1 MTSVVSVS
9 TVVPSVMSSV
19 MAGVVLCAYQVIRI
33 DRHGNGP
40 AIVMV
45 VVAAVVSP
53 VVSPV
58 MTSVMAAIMTAVVP
72 TVVSTVPILSS
83 GQVF

>member
-1 MTSVVSVS
+1 MTSAVSVS
-9 TVVPSVMSSV
+9 TIVPSVMSTV

-40 AIVMV
+40 AIAM
-45 VVAAVVSP
+45 VAAVMSP

-58 MTSVMAAIMTAVVP
+58 MTSVMAAIMSAVVP